1 MSGGSKSTT
10 TRTEP
15 WAEQKPYLETG
26 FKRAE
31 DLYTTGQLTPR
42 YYGVNPATGAI
53 EKDPVAGFRGLQTEA
68 QTAAEDYLKSGPTGR
83 PAQMMQAAERE
94 FGRGLTAGGE
104 AMLYGSDAAA
114 PLGVGGYAGMTPFSE
129 AQYGGLLAGDYDPS
143 TFDPLAAA
151 IRAESVGKLE
161 SEILPGIRQQITQY
175 QPGGG
180 SKGDIV
186 QANAIAAAQEDI
198 NRKIAQG
205 QFQAYQQAQER
216 MLPAAQLGVGQQ
228 QFGMGYGLQGME
240 GVEGMLGRYGTA
252 MSEPLRQYEALG
264 SIGAQQQAQR
274 QKEIDA
280 DMARYGYGAELPT
293 IGLQNYLAGISGD
306 YGGSS
311 TSTGP
316 AGPSPF
322 VSALAGGLGMGL
334 AGPAGGMFGKL
345 FGT

>member
-15 WAEQKPYLETG
+15 WAAQKPYLETG
-26 FKRAE
+26 FERAE
-31 DLYTTGQLTPR
+31 DLYKTGKLTPS
-42 YYGVNPATGAI
+42 YYGVDPVTGAI
-53 EKDPVAGFRGLQTEA
+53 KKEPVAGFAGLQTEA
-68 QTAAEDYLKSGPTGR
+68 QAAAEKYLKTGPGGR
-83 PAQMMQAAERE
+83 PGLMMAGAERE

-104 AMLYGSDAAA
+104 AMMYGGKAAA
-114 PLGVGGYAGMTPFSE
+114 PLGVGDYAGMTPFSE
-129 AQYGGLLAGDYDPS
+129 AQYSGLLGGDYDPS
-143 TFDPLAAA
+143 KFDPVAAA

-198 NRKIAQG
+198 NRKISQG
-205 QFQAYQQAQER
+205 QFQAYQQAQQR

-228 QFGMGYGLQGME
+228 QFGMGYGLQGQQ
-240 GVEGMLGRYGTA
+240 GVEGMLGRYGETMA
-252 MSEPLRQYEALG
+252 APLRQYEALG
-264 SIGAQQQAQR
+264 GIGAQQQAQHQR
-274 QKEIDA
+274 EIDA
-280 DMARYGYGAELPT
+280 DMARYGYGAELPG

-306 YGGSS
+306 YGGTA

-334 AGPAGGMFGKL
+334 AGPAGTMFGKM
-345 FGT
+345 FS

>member
-15 WAEQKPYLETG
+15 WTEQKPYLETG

-31 DLYTTGQLTPR
+31 DLYTTGKLTPG
-42 YYGVNPATGAI
+42 YYSGTA
-53 EKDPVAGFRGLQTEA
+53 VAPFRGLQTEA
-68 QTAAEDYLKSGPTGR
+68 QTAAEAYLKGSRPT
-83 PAQMMQAAERE
+83 AMMTPAERE

-104 AMLYGSDAAA
+104 AMIYGGKAAA
-114 PLGVGGYAGMTPFSE
+114 PLGVGDYAGMTPFSE
-129 AQYGGLLAGDYDPS
+129 AQYSGLLGGDYDPT
-143 TFDPLAAA
+143 TFDPVAAN
-151 IRAESVGKLE
+151 IRAESIGKLE
-161 SEILPGIRQQITQY
+161 SEILPGLRQQITQY

-198 NRKIAQG
+198 NRKISQG
-205 QFQAYQQAQER
+205 QFQAYQQAQQR

-228 QFGMGYGLQGME
+228 QFGMGYGLQGQQ

-252 MSEPLRQYEALG
+252 MGEPLRQYEAMG
-264 SIGAQQQAQR
+264 GIGAQQQAQR
-274 QKEIDA
+274 QREIDA
-280 DMARYGYGAELPT
+280 AMTRYGYEAELPS

-306 YGGSS
+306 YGGTS

-334 AGPAGGMFGKL
+334 AGPAGTMFGKM
-345 FGT
+345 FT

>member
-1 MSGGSKSTT
+1 MSGGSRSTT

-31 DLYTTGQLTPR
+31 DLYTTGKLTPE
-42 YYGVNPATGAI
+42 YYSDTA
-53 EKDPVAGFRGLQTEA
+53 VAGFGGLQSEA
-68 QTAAEDYLKSGPTGR
+68 QAAAETYLKGARPT
-83 PAQMMQAAERE
+83 AMMTPAERE

-104 AMLYGSDAAA
+104 AMQYGGDAAA
-114 PLGVGGYAGMTPFSE
+114 ALGVGGYAGMTPFSE
-129 AQYGGLLAGDYDPS
+129 AQYGGLLSGDYDPS
-143 TFDPLAAA
+143 KFDPVAAA

-161 SEILPGIRQQITQY
+161 SEILPGLRQQITQY

-216 MLPAAQLGVGQQ
+216 MIPAAQLGIGQQ
-228 QFGMGYGLQGME
+228 QFGMGYGLQGMQ
-240 GVEGMLGRYGTA
+240 GVEGMLGRYGDT
-252 MSEPLRQYEALG
+252 MEQPLRQYEAMAGIG
-264 SIGAQQQAQR
+264 SLQQAQR

-280 DMARYGYGAELPT
+280 AMAKYGYEAQLPT
-293 IGLQNYLAGISGD
+293 TGLQNYLAGISGD
-306 YGGSS
+306 YGGSA
-311 TSTGP
+311 TSIGP

-322 VSALAGGLGMGL
+322 VSALAGGLGTAFG
-334 AGPAGGMFGKL
+334 GPAGGMMASALTKAFAGRPHS
-345 FGT
+345 

>member
-1 MSGGSKSTT
+1 MSGGSKTTT

-31 DLYTTGQLTPR
+31 DLYTTGKLTPA
-42 YYGVNPATGAI
+42 YYSDTAVSP
-53 EKDPVAGFRGLQTEA
+53 FRPQQLAA
-68 QTAAEDYLKSGPTGR
+68 QLAAEMYLEGPRPTAMMTG
-83 PAQMMQAAERE
+83 AERE
-94 FGRGLTAGGE
+94 FGRGLSAGGE
-104 AMLYGSDAAA
+104 AMVYGGDAAS
-114 PLGVGGYAGMTPFSE
+114 PLGVGEYAGMTPFSE
-129 AQYGGLLAGDYDPS
+129 AQYSGLLSGEYDPS
-143 TFDPLAAA
+143 TFDPVAAA
-151 IRAESVGKLE
+151 IRAETVGKLE

-205 QFQAYQQAQER
+205 QFQAYQQAQQR

-240 GVEGMLGRYGTA
+240 GVEGMLGRYGDTMA
-252 MSEPLRQYEALG
+252 EPLRQYEAMG
-264 SIGAQQQAQR
+264 GIGAQQQAQR
-274 QKEIDA
+274 QREIDA
-280 DMARYGYGAELPT
+280 AMTRYGYEAELPT

-345 FGT
+345 FGS